1 LYYLIEVEYDGK
13 QDEKDQYKAKMKEVD
28 KIETLR
34 KMKEDLGKFKIKLN
48 HLIKFLFFKKI
59 KRKLKKLM
67 IHLVHV

>member
-34 KMKEDLGKFKIKLN
+34 KMKEDLGKFKIKSS

>member
-1 LYYLIEVEYDGK
+1 MYYLIEVEYDGK

-34 KMKEDLGKFKIKLN
+34 KMKEDLGKFKIKSN

>member
-1 LYYLIEVEYDGK
+1 MYYLIEVEYDGK

-34 KMKEDLGKFKIKLN
+34 KMKEDLGKFKIKSS

>member
-34 KMKEDLGKFKIKLN
+34 KMKEDLGKFKIKSN